1 MSYNVI
7 SLKEI
12 KSKRKSATPK
22 SSKSFVKDLLQVR
35 NTKHVLI
42 NTCIHTSIQKNL
54 YTCTYTF
61 MHTCIHICIHT
72 YLHTMQTHIHTYR
85 YIDTITSI

>member
-1 MSYNVI
+1 MSYNII

-35 NTKHVLI
+35 NTKNVLI
-42 NTCIHTSIQKNL
+42 NTCIHTSIQNNL
-54 YTCTYTF
+54 YIYIYIHAY
-61 MHTCIHICIHT
+61 MHTYMHSYVLTYNANTHT
-72 YLHTMQTHIHTYR
+72 YI
-85 YIDTITSI
+85 